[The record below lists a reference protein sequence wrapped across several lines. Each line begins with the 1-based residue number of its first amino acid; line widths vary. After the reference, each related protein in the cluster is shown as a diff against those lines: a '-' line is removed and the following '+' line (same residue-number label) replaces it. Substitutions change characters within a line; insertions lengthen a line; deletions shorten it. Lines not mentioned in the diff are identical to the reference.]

1 MLVFGGIIG
10 LLLSLVA
17 IAGPTAAS
25 MSAALA
31 TSFVPPV
38 ALIFTISWQLGLAL
52 QFIVTLVLYLLAAL
66 VTPPVPGR
74 VPNNGFEQ
82 FCRGMQIGINSAANG
97 CYFVAVVPALFV
109 LIGSPSVG
117 PVLAFAIVLATVNF
131 LCVFEG
137 LTNAFAFEAVV
148 AWSAW
153 FLPMNWLY
161 QLLGLIFFIV
171 CSALSLLGMSFT
183 SLGAWWPGTVARHGF
198 PFGFGG
204 AFTLGNFTIVSPDIL
219 RSSPRF
225 VGASASPDTALGII
239 SHEVGHT
246 LTNAAFGNFFGVIFW
261 VHERIWS
268 FFGMGGMT
276 YGEMICEGVRRSHGI
291 PAAPAANPWLP
302 MWAPPVTL
310 PAGGGNSIPTA
321 EFRVDGSVAA
331 NGDRFS
337 GASGTA
343 VTLEIVGA
351 TDDDS
356 YPMGNVSPGGTPSV
370 GFAWN
375 LTPPTPIS
383 TAVIAAPNSATTQF
397 TPDVTGDY
405 IIDAIVS
412 DGAEGSFIRV
422 HVDV

>member
-10 LLLSLVA
+10 LLVSLVF
-17 IAGPTAAS
+17 IAGPAALS
-25 MSAALA
+25 MSLALG
-31 TSFVPPV
+31 TLFVPPI
-38 ALIFTISWQLGLAL
+38 ALIFTISWQLGLVA
-52 QFIVTLVLYLLAAL
+52 QFIVTLILYLLAAL
-66 VTPPVPGR
+66 VTTPVQGR
-74 VPNNGFEQ
+74 VPDNGFEL
-82 FCRGMQIGINSAANG
+82 FCRGMQIGINAAANG
-97 CYFVAVVPALFV
+97 CYFVAVVPALLV
-109 LIGSPSVG
+109 LTGSPLPG
-117 PVLAFAIVLATVNF
+117 PAVPFAIVLAIINF

-137 LTNAFAFEAVV
+137 LTNAFAFEAVL

-153 FLPMNWLY
+153 FLPMNWFY
-161 QLLGLIFFIV
+161 QLLGLIFFIF
-171 CSALSLLGMSFT
+171 CSVLAFFGMSFT
-183 SLGAWWPGTVARHGF
+183 PLGAWWPGTVARHGF
-198 PFGFGG
+198 PFSFGG

-219 RSSPRF
+219 RTSPHY
-225 VGASASPDTALGII
+225 VGTSASPDTALGII

-268 FFGMGGMT
+268 LFNMGGMT

-291 PAAPAANPWLP
+291 SAAPTANPWIP

-310 PAGGGNSIPTA
+310 PAGGGNTIPTA
-321 EFRVDGSVAA
+321 EFQIDGTAAA

-337 GASGTA
+337 GAVGTPVSLA
-343 VTLEIVGA
+343 MVGA

-375 LTPPTPIS
+375 LTPPAGS
-383 TAVIAAPNSATTQF
+383 SAVIAAPNAATTQF

-405 IIDAIVS
+405 TIDAIVS